1 MVLPRS
7 MNPRVL
13 SYSMVSTTS
22 WAALHIMQYGFA
34 ITSLN
39 GIQQYVACQTGEK
52 NPGILQIPVATL
64 DDCIPMTSFSFGL
77 VVSIF
82 TLGGLLGSLA
92 ASTTTSRY
100 GQVATLR
107 LSAAMVLAGST
118 CIGFAGSTNSMLI
131 GRVLV
136 GIGCGLSTVTVPVF
150 IAQIAPP
157 IMKRSLGI
165 SNQIS
170 IVIGMLVAQ
179 SLSFPF
185 AHPGRWRFVFI
196 APAML
201 ALIQLAGSL
210 LVKNP
215 LVESQEDPELEA
227 LLEPSQEVGA
237 LTIKGLFLSREPD
250 VTNAFH
256 VVLATQMSQQLCG
269 ISPVMYFSTRILT
282 PVFQGNSRLMALIV
296 ILNKLPITILPAF
309 LIERL
314 GSRRLLVLP
323 TSIMCF
329 AALLLAFGI
338 NANAAGLSILGIILF
353 VVAFS
358 IGLGPVT
365 WVVLPEVMP
374 SHALNAAGSVGLA
387 LNWVLNFAMGVAFLP
402 IQQALSGGVES
413 KEGNVFFI
421 LSVTCAIAAFAIRTT
436 FKRYDRRIAVAQ

>member
-1 MVLPRS
+1 MVLPRFL
-7 MNPRVL
+7 NPGVL
-13 SYSMVSTTS
+13 TYPMVSTTC
-22 WAALHIMQYGFA
+22 WAVLHIMQYGFA

-39 GIQQYVACQTGEK
+39 GIQQYVTCQTAE
-52 NPGILQIPVATL
+52 NYPEVLQIPIAIPV
-64 DDCIPMTSFSFGL
+64 DCIPMTTSSFGI

-100 GQVATLR
+100 GQVGTLR

-118 CIGFAGSTNSMLI
+118 CIGFAGNTSSMLI
-131 GRVLV
+131 GRILV

-150 IAQIAPP
+150 VAQIAPP
-157 IMKRSLGI
+157 SMKRSLGI

-170 IVIGMLVAQ
+170 IVIGMLAAQ

-185 AHPGRWRFVFI
+185 AHPDRWRFVFI
-196 APAML
+196 APAMA
-201 ALIQLAGSL
+201 ALIQLGGSL
-210 LVKNP
+210 LVNNP
-215 LVESQEDPELEA
+215 VMESQEAPELEA
-227 LLEPSQEVGA
+227 LLEPSPEVET
-237 LTIKGLFLSREPD
+237 LTIKDLFLSREPH
-250 VTNAFH
+250 VTKGFH

-269 ISPVMYFSTRILT
+269 VAPVMYFSTRILT

-296 ILNKLPITILPAF
+296 VLIKLPITVLPVF

-329 AALLLAFGI
+329 AALLLALGI
-338 NANAAGLSILGIILF
+338 NTNAAGLSIVGIILF
-353 VVAFS
+353 VAAFS

-374 SHALNAAGSVGLA
+374 SHAVNAAGSVGLA
-387 LNWVLNFAMGVAFLP
+387 LNWVLNFAMGAAFLP
-402 IQQALSGGVES
+402 IQQTLSGGVES
-413 KEGNVFFI
+413 REGNVFFI
-421 LSVTCAIAAFAIRTT
+421 LSVTCAIAAVAIKLT
-436 FKRYDRRIAVAQ
+436 FRRYDRRIALA

>member
-1 MVLPRS
+1 MVLPRFL
-7 MNPRVL
+7 NPGVL
-13 SYSMVSTTS
+13 TYPMVSTTC
-22 WAALHIMQYGFA
+22 WAVLHIMQYGFA

-39 GIQQYVACQTGEK
+39 GIQQYVTCQTAE
-52 NPGILQIPVATL
+52 NYPEVLQIPIAIPV
-64 DDCIPMTSFSFGL
+64 DCIPMTTSSFGI

-100 GQVATLR
+100 GQVGTLR

-118 CIGFAGSTNSMLI
+118 CIGFAGNTSSMLI
-131 GRVLV
+131 GRILV

-150 IAQIAPP
+150 VAQIAPP
-157 IMKRSLGI
+157 SMKRSLGI

-170 IVIGMLVAQ
+170 IVIGMLAAQ

-185 AHPGRWRFVFI
+185 AHPDRWRFVFI
-196 APAML
+196 APAMV
-201 ALIQLAGSL
+201 ALIQLGGSL
-210 LVKNP
+210 LVNNP
-215 LVESQEDPELEA
+215 VVESQEAPELEA
-227 LLEPSQEVGA
+227 LLEPSQEVDT
-237 LTIKGLFLSREPD
+237 LTIKDLFLSREPH
-250 VTNAFH
+250 VTKGFH

-269 ISPVMYFSTRILT
+269 VAPVMYFSTRILT

-296 ILNKLPITILPAF
+296 VLIKLPITVLPVF

-329 AALLLAFGI
+329 AALLLALGI
-338 NANAAGLSILGIILF
+338 NTNAAGLSIVGIVLF
-353 VVAFS
+353 VAAFS

-374 SHALNAAGSVGLA
+374 SHAVNAAGSVGLA
-387 LNWVLNFAMGVAFLP
+387 LNWVLNFAMGAAFLP
-402 IQQALSGGVES
+402 IQQTLSGGVES
-413 KEGNVFFI
+413 REGNVFFI
-421 LSVTCAIAAFAIRTT
+421 LSVTCAIAAVAIKLT
-436 FKRYDRRIAVAQ
+436 FRRYDRRIALA

>member
-1 MVLPRS
+1 MVLPRFL
-7 MNPRVL
+7 NPGVL
-13 SYSMVSTTS
+13 TYPMVSTTC
-22 WAALHIMQYGFA
+22 WAVLHIMQYGFA

-39 GIQQYVACQTGEK
+39 GIQQYVTCQTAE
-52 NPGILQIPVATL
+52 NYPEVLQIPIAIPV
-64 DDCIPMTSFSFGL
+64 DCIPMTTSSFGI

-100 GQVATLR
+100 GQVGTLR

-118 CIGFAGSTNSMLI
+118 CIGFAGNTSSMLI
-131 GRVLV
+131 GRILV

-150 IAQIAPP
+150 VAQIAPP
-157 IMKRSLGI
+157 SMKRSLGI

-170 IVIGMLVAQ
+170 IVIGMLAAQ

-185 AHPGRWRFVFI
+185 AHPDRWRFVFI
-196 APAML
+196 APAMV
-201 ALIQLAGSL
+201 ALIQLGGSL
-210 LVKNP
+210 LVNNP
-215 LVESQEDPELEA
+215 VVESQEAPELEA
-227 LLEPSQEVGA
+227 LLEPSQEVDT
-237 LTIKGLFLSREPD
+237 LTIKDLFLSREPH
-250 VTNAFH
+250 VTKGFH

-269 ISPVMYFSTRILT
+269 VAPVMYFSTRILT

-296 ILNKLPITILPAF
+296 VLIKLPITVLPVF

-329 AALLLAFGI
+329 AALYLGLGI
-338 NANAAGLSILGIILF
+338 NTNAAGLSIVGIILF
-353 VVAFS
+353 VAAFS

-374 SHALNAAGSVGLA
+374 SHAVNAAGSVGLA
-387 LNWVLNFAMGVAFLP
+387 LNWVLNFAMGAAFLP
-402 IQQALSGGVES
+402 IQQTLSGGVES
-413 KEGNVFFI
+413 REGNVFFI
-421 LSVTCAIAAFAIRTT
+421 LSVTCAIAAVAIKLT
-436 FKRYDRRIAVAQ
+436 FRRYDRRIALA

>member
-1 MVLPRS
+1 MVLPRFL
-7 MNPRVL
+7 NPGVL
-13 SYSMVSTTS
+13 TYPMISTTC
-22 WAALHIMQYGFA
+22 WAVLHIMQYGFA

-39 GIQQYVACQTGEK
+39 GIQQYVTCQTAE
-52 NPGILQIPVATL
+52 NYPEVLQIPIAIPI
-64 DDCIPMTSFSFGL
+64 DCIPMTTSSFGI

-100 GQVATLR
+100 GQVGTLR
-107 LSAAMVLAGST
+107 LSAAMVFAGST
-118 CIGFAGSTNSMLI
+118 CIGFAGNTSSMLI
-131 GRVLV
+131 GRILV

-150 IAQIAPP
+150 VAQIAPP
-157 IMKRSLGI
+157 SMKRSLGI

-170 IVIGMLVAQ
+170 IVIGMLAAQ

-185 AHPGRWRFVFI
+185 AHPDRWRFVFI
-196 APAML
+196 APAMA
-201 ALIQLAGSL
+201 ALIQLGGSL
-210 LVKNP
+210 LVNNP
-215 LVESQEDPELEA
+215 VMESQEAPELEA
-227 LLEPSQEVGA
+227 LLEPSPEVET
-237 LTIKGLFLSREPD
+237 LTIKDLFLSREPH
-250 VTNAFH
+250 VTKGFH

-269 ISPVMYFSTRILT
+269 VAPVMYFSTRILT

-296 ILNKLPITILPAF
+296 VLIKLPITVLPVF

-329 AALLLAFGI
+329 AALLLALGI
-338 NANAAGLSILGIILF
+338 NTNAAGLSIVGIILF

-374 SHALNAAGSVGLA
+374 SHAVNAAGSVGLA
-387 LNWVLNFAMGVAFLP
+387 LNWVLNFAMGAAFLP
-402 IQQALSGGVES
+402 IQQTLSGGVES
-413 KEGNVFFI
+413 REGNVFFI
-421 LSVTCAIAAFAIRTT
+421 LSVTCAIAAVAIKLT
-436 FKRYDRRIAVAQ
+436 FRRYDRRIALA

>member
-1 MVLPRS
+1 MVLPRFL
-7 MNPRVL
+7 NPGDL
-13 SYSMVSTTS
+13 TYPMVSTTC
-22 WAALHIMQYGFA
+22 WAVLHIMQYGFA

-39 GIQQYVACQTGEK
+39 GIQQYVTCQTAE
-52 NPGILQIPVATL
+52 NYPEVLQIPIAIPV
-64 DDCIPMTSFSFGL
+64 DCIPMTTSSFGI

-100 GQVATLR
+100 GQVGTLR

-118 CIGFAGSTNSMLI
+118 CIGFAGNTSSMLI
-131 GRVLV
+131 GRILV

-150 IAQIAPP
+150 VAQIAPP
-157 IMKRSLGI
+157 SMKRSLGI

-170 IVIGMLVAQ
+170 IVIGMLAAQ

-185 AHPGRWRFVFI
+185 AHPDRWRFVFI
-196 APAML
+196 APAMV
-201 ALIQLAGSL
+201 ALIQLGGSL
-210 LVKNP
+210 LVNNP
-215 LVESQEDPELEA
+215 VVESQEAPELEA
-227 LLEPSQEVGA
+227 LLEPSQEVET
-237 LTIKGLFLSREPD
+237 LTIKDLFLSREPH
-250 VTNAFH
+250 VTKGSH

-269 ISPVMYFSTRILT
+269 VAPVMYFSTRILT

-296 ILNKLPITILPAF
+296 VMIKLPITVLPVF

-329 AALLLAFGI
+329 AALLLALGI
-338 NANAAGLSILGIILF
+338 NTNAGGLSIVGIILF
-353 VVAFS
+353 VAAFS

-374 SHALNAAGSVGLA
+374 SHAVNAAGSVGLA
-387 LNWVLNFAMGVAFLP
+387 LNWVLNFAMGAAFLP
-402 IQQALSGGVES
+402 IQQTLSGGVES
-413 KEGNVFFI
+413 REGNVFFI
-421 LSVTCAIAAFAIRTT
+421 LSVTCAIAAVAIKLT
-436 FKRYDRRIAVAQ
+436 FRRYDRRIAPA

>member
-1 MVLPRS
+1 MVLPRFL
-7 MNPRVL
+7 NPGVL
-13 SYSMVSTTS
+13 TYPMVSTTC
-22 WAALHIMQYGFA
+22 WAVLHIMQYGFA

-39 GIQQYVACQTGEK
+39 GIQQYVTCQTAE
-52 NPGILQIPVATL
+52 NYPEVLQIPIAIPV
-64 DDCIPMTSFSFGL
+64 DCIPMTTSSFGI

-100 GQVATLR
+100 GQVGTLR
-107 LSAAMVLAGST
+107 LSAAMVFAGST
-118 CIGFAGSTNSMLI
+118 CIGFAGNTSSMLI
-131 GRVLV
+131 GRILV

-150 IAQIAPP
+150 VAQIAPP
-157 IMKRSLGI
+157 SMKRSLGI

-170 IVIGMLVAQ
+170 IVIGMLAAQ

-185 AHPGRWRFVFI
+185 AHPDRWRFVFI
-196 APAML
+196 APAMA
-201 ALIQLAGSL
+201 ALIQLGGSL
-210 LVKNP
+210 LVNNP
-215 LVESQEDPELEA
+215 VMESQEAPELEA
-227 LLEPSQEVGA
+227 LLEPSPEVET
-237 LTIKGLFLSREPD
+237 LTIKDLFLSREPH
-250 VTNAFH
+250 VTKGFH

-269 ISPVMYFSTRILT
+269 VAPVMYFSTRILT

-296 ILNKLPITILPAF
+296 VLIKLPITVLPVF

-329 AALLLAFGI
+329 AALLLALGI
-338 NANAAGLSILGIILF
+338 NTNAAGLSIVGIILF

-374 SHALNAAGSVGLA
+374 SHAVNAAGSVGLA
-387 LNWVLNFAMGVAFLP
+387 LNWVLNFAMGAAFLP
-402 IQQALSGGVES
+402 IQQTLSGGVES
-413 KEGNVFFI
+413 REGNVFFI
-421 LSVTCAIAAFAIRTT
+421 LSVTCAIAAVAIKLT
-436 FKRYDRRIAVAQ
+436 FRRYDRRIALA

>member
-1 MVLPRS
+1 MVLPRFLNTGVLCP
-7 MNPRVL
+7 MVL
-13 SYSMVSTTS
+13 STC
-22 WAALHIMQYGFA
+22 WAVLHIMQYGFA

-39 GIQQYVACQTGEK
+39 GIQQSVTCQKAENHT
-52 NPGILQIPVATL
+52 GILQIPIATPV
-64 DDCIPMTSFSFGL
+64 DCIPMTTSSFGL

-92 ASTTTSRY
+92 ASTTTLRY

-118 CIGFAGSTNSMLI
+118 CIGFAGGTSSMLI
-131 GRVLV
+131 GRVFV

-150 IAQIAPP
+150 VAQLAPP
-157 IMKRSLGI
+157 SMKRSLGI

-170 IVIGMLVAQ
+170 IVIGMLAAQ

-185 AHPGRWRFVFI
+185 AHPDRWRFVFI

-210 LVKNP
+210 LVNNP
-215 LVESQEDPELEA
+215 VVESQEAPEIEA
-227 LLEPSQEVGA
+227 LLETSQEA
-237 LTIKGLFLSREPD
+237 ETLTIKDLFLSREPD
-250 VTNAFH
+250 VIKGFH

-269 ISPVMYFSTRILT
+269 VAPVMYFSTRILT
-282 PVFQGNSRLMALIV
+282 PVFQGDSRLMALIV
-296 ILNKLPITILPAF
+296 VLIKLPITVLPIF
-309 LIERL
+309 LRL

-323 TSIMCF
+323 TSIMSF

-338 NANAAGLSILGIILF
+338 NTNAAGLSIVGIILF

-358 IGLGPVT
+358 VGLGPVT

-374 SHALNAAGSVGLA
+374 SHAVNAAGSVGLA
-387 LNWVLNFAMGVAFLP
+387 LNWVLNFAMGATFLP
-402 IQQALSGGVES
+402 IQQTLSGGVES

-421 LSVTCAIAAFAIRTT
+421 LSVTCAIAAFAIRLT
-436 FKRYDRRIAVAQ
+436 FKRYDRRITLA

>member
-1 MVLPRS
+1 MVLPRFL
-7 MNPRVL
+7 NPGVL
-13 SYSMVSTTS
+13 TYPMVSTTC
-22 WAALHIMQYGFA
+22 WAVLHIMQYGFA

-39 GIQQYVACQTGEK
+39 GIQQYVTCQTAE
-52 NPGILQIPVATL
+52 NYPEVLQIPIAIPV
-64 DDCIPMTSFSFGL
+64 DCIPMTTSSFGI

-100 GQVATLR
+100 GQVGTLR

-118 CIGFAGSTNSMLI
+118 CIGFAGNTSSMLI
-131 GRVLV
+131 GRILA

-150 IAQIAPP
+150 VAQIAPP
-157 IMKRSLGI
+157 SMKRSLGI

-170 IVIGMLVAQ
+170 IVIGMLAAQ

-185 AHPGRWRFVFI
+185 AHPDRWRFVFI
-196 APAML
+196 APAMA
-201 ALIQLAGSL
+201 ALIQLGGSL
-210 LVKNP
+210 LVNNP
-215 LVESQEDPELEA
+215 VMESQEAPELEA
-227 LLEPSQEVGA
+227 LLEPSPEVET
-237 LTIKGLFLSREPD
+237 LTIKDLFLSREPH
-250 VTNAFH
+250 VTKGFH

-269 ISPVMYFSTRILT
+269 VAPVMYFSTRILT

-296 ILNKLPITILPAF
+296 VLIKLPITVLPVF

-329 AALLLAFGI
+329 AALLLALGI
-338 NANAAGLSILGIILF
+338 NTNAAGLSIVGIILF
-353 VVAFS
+353 VAAFS

-374 SHALNAAGSVGLA
+374 SHAVNAAGSVGLA
-387 LNWVLNFAMGVAFLP
+387 LNWVLNFAMGAAFLP
-402 IQQALSGGVES
+402 IQQTLSGGVES
-413 KEGNVFFI
+413 REGNVFFI
-421 LSVTCAIAAFAIRTT
+421 LSVTCAIAAVAIKLT
-436 FKRYDRRIAVAQ
+436 FRRYDRRIALA